1 MKKYITKIL
10 LAIINSPYLN
20 GTPCK
25 YEFVGNI
32 TAFSRSYLESSVQ
45 QEPHLMVRNLLRYSP
60 TNCPDYP
67 HTHENG
73 EIRPMNDQDVKD
85 LQNL

>member
-1 MKKYITKIL
+1 MKKYIIKVL
-10 LAIINSPYLN
+10 LAILN
-20 GTPCK
+20 YSWLNQTPCK

-32 TAFSRSYLESSVQ
+32 DNFSRSFLQSYVQ
-45 QEPHLMVRNLLRYSP
+45 QNPHLLVRELIMEK
-60 TNCPDYP
+60 NCPDYP
-67 HTHENG
+67 HTHKNG

>member
-1 MKKYITKIL
+1 MKENLIKL
-10 LAIINSPYLN
+10 LLLMLNSNWLN
-20 GTPCK
+20 GTPAK

-32 TAFSRSYLESSVQ
+32 TAFSRSYLESSVR
-45 QEPHLMVRNLLRYSP
+45 QEPHILVRDLLNYSP
-60 TNCPDYP
+60 TSCPDYP

-73 EIRPMNDQDVKD
+73 EIRPMNEQDVKD

>member
-1 MKKYITKIL
+1 MRKILIKFL
-10 LAIINSPYLN
+10 LAILNSSWLN

-25 YEFVGNI
+25 YEFVGNVG
-32 TAFSRSYLESSVQ
+32 AFSLSYLKSSVEQ
-45 QEPHLMVRNLLRYSP
+45 NPHLLVRELIMEK
-60 TNCPDYP
+60 NCPDYP